1 MTNTTGVCTAWR
13 AVWAVR
19 NGVHKF
25 SVLLLIRQLV
35 LLASQDQGLAALFY
49 QFFVLSRK
57 KGVGQL

>member
-19 NGVHKF
+19 YGVHKF

-35 LLASQDQGLAALFY
+35 LLASQDRGFAALF
-49 QFFVLSRK
+49 
-57 KGVGQL
+57 